1 MSVNR
6 RSSILA
12 SCFFANSRTVL
23 ASGIR
28 GSLAESIRERTLW
41 SSCRRAGCYNRVAL
55 SRPTSLLPVP
65 SARQFDC
72 FYSRDKCHLILRV
85 HHPRERRDSTGCL
98 CGTLCSLWL
107 KVLFP
112 ATDHWPLHLWISTS
126 LKPFSK

>member
-6 RSSILA
+6 KSSILA
-12 SCFFANSRTVL
+12 SFFRANSRTVL

-28 GSLAESIRERTLW
+28 GSLAESTRERTLR
-41 SSCRRAGCYNRVAL
+41 SSCRQAGCYNRVAL

-72 FYSRDKCHLILRV
+72 FYSRDKCHLILRTD
-85 HHPRERRDSTGCL
+85 HQREHRGGTASL

-107 KVLFP
+107 KVLFL
-112 ATDHWPLHLWISTS
+112 ATDHWPLTYG
-126 LKPFSK
+126 F